1 MKNLIKKCLILVIV
15 SVCFTL
21 ILSNISI
28 FAATVVP
35 TDYKTVYTN
44 TNNDITDEMD
54 NNFGVFK
61 FTNYGARFLKVT
73 LTATSSQTVTYP
85 NGAIS
90 IKNSDYQ
97 LVEKLDITGF
107 DTYAINSENSSFLYV
122 FLESSGS
129 YYVEINYNMT
139 NITKLQLNISVV
151 NSTTSLDNFNYS
163 SSEEFTTTFIDN
175 SSGVEGA
182 TQFTIKQATQFNLN
196 VLLDNEQPSALR
208 IVIFKINSANSE
220 ELIESRINQLIYDD
234 YSTNVNLIEGTYC
247 IAYFGLSNNNEI
259 DISLTRNI
267 TGYGSGVLVPD
278 PDHATNCGSQITVE
292 EEDIIWYNRSYRQN
306 NITEGFT
313 RLIYLDS
320 SAPSLSRLDYYW
332 YSSDEDVAIITDY
345 GTVLA
350 LPISTT
356 QETVKVMAVYKNDMS
371 KCYVKE
377 FVVENDNS
385 TYSSDPIDICVNMTV
400 TPTRY
405 TYIDLSDVDVPI
417 NLLQYYS
424 WSSASYVS
432 VDGWGRIYANNS
444 ALGTTVEIVGTYNYN
459 PKVKIRVSVYSILPT
474 SGYEIEYE
482 PELWNYWP
490 VQYNTNC
497 YAYAFNTQLYP
508 NTNILS
514 YMQPGFALEPYD
526 DTKPEHQLR
535 KLEQEDVT
543 MNAVVS
549 RVQLDAEEL
558 NFSFVEISKYT
569 KCAPGTYKVALVIDN
584 GIDYHWYRQNTDGT
598 WSHKLAW
605 LPVTNL
611 DASDNIIYDPE
622 TCDKDYSNIGGGNYN
637 DGIKFFQ
644 VTPINNMVPMNSTM
658 TSSLLSTYSIN
669 NSLTIDDL
677 TEGLTFDEVGQ
688 ILGEPTRI
696 FTSGLLIYEYHFNGQ
711 TYKVQFMNTING
723 SNIAISIQCLYE
735 EVN

>member
-15 SVCFTL
+15 SLCFTL
-21 ILSNISI
+21 TLSNTSI

-90 IKNSDYQ
+90 VKNSDYQ

-151 NSTTSLDNFNYS
+151 NSTTSFDNFNYS
-163 SSEEFTTTFIDN
+163 ASEEFTTTFIDN

-196 VLLDNEQPSALR
+196 VLLDNEQSSAVR
-208 IVIFKINSANSE
+208 IIIFKINSANSE
-220 ELIESRINQLIYDD
+220 ELIESKVNQLIYDD

-345 GTVLA
+345 GTILA

-377 FVVENDNS
+377 FVVKNDTS
-385 TYSSDPIDICVNMTV
+385 TYSSDPIDIYLDMTAQ
-400 TPTRY
+400 TSQY
-405 TYIDLSDVDVPI
+405 ISIDLSNLAVPVNI
-417 NLLQYYS
+417 LQYYN
-424 WSSASYVS
+424 WTISSGGY
-432 VDGWGRIYANNS
+432 VDGWGRVYAYNS
-444 ALGTTVEIVGTYNYN
+444 SLGQTLTITGTYNYN
-459 PKVKIRVSVYSILPT
+459 SKVKIHIDALVVLPL
-474 SGYEIEYE
+474 SGYELDYNES
-482 PELWNYWP
+482 LWDDD
-490 VQYNTNC
+490 VEGYNNC
-497 YAYAFNTQLYP
+497 YAYALNNQTIP
-508 NTNILS
+508 GTNSLW
-514 YMQPGFALEPYD
+514 YMQQPGEYGNSMEYEYSNEE
-526 DTKPEHQLR
+526 K
-535 KLEQEDVT
+535 
-543 MNAVVS
+543 MYNAV
-549 RVQLDAEEL
+549 LKDFKEYNE
-558 NFSFVEISKYT
+558 SFDTNLTFTRIGKYT
-569 KCAPGTYKVALVIDN
+569 KCPAGTYKVALVACSDN
-584 GIDYHWYRQNTDGT
+584 WDYHWYRQDSDGY
-598 WSHKLAW
+598 WSHKPGRT
-605 LPVTNL
+605 PVRRYDAAGNL
-611 DASDNIIYDPE
+611 IVDPE
-622 TCDKDYSNIGGGNYN
+622 TCDW
-637 DGIKFFQ
+637 GIYDVFLGFYA
-644 VTPINNMVPMNSTM
+644 VTGWNNMYDESTELMLYTLEQITSNTNGYISNHQIINLEIGMTNSQV
-658 TSSLLSTYSIN
+658 I
-669 NSLTIDDL
+669 
-677 TEGLTFDEVGQ
+677 Q
-688 ILGEPTRI
+688 ILGFEGEDI
-696 FTSGLLIYEYHFNGQ
+696 GSGTLIQKYNTENDEVLIIQ
-711 TYKVQFMNTING
+711 YKFAKNNFIVT
-723 SNIAISIQCLYE
+723 NIIIE
-735 EVN
+735 